1 MADFHLLAG
10 PNGVGKSS
18 LYRSLVL
25 DRRIAADAE
34 FVNADLYERD
44 HLQHIVDAQARSEA
58 ARHWADARRAELLAS
73 GVSFVSET
81 VFSHE
86 SKLDLI
92 RDAQAAAFVVSL
104 YVLCLDD
111 PQQLLPRVVQRVT
124 EGGHSVPPER
134 ILQRYPRTVANLKQ
148 AIRIADV
155 AFLYDTSS
163 DVVKV
168 SKTAKSTNKSQV
180 LLALPLPF
188 ARLIAFVEGADVT
201 PLADELPQWAVNM
214 LV

>member
-18 LYRSLVL
+18 LYRSLVH
-25 DRRIAADAE
+25 DKRIAADAE

-44 HLQHIVDAQARSEA
+44 HLQHITDLQARSEA
-58 ARHWADARRAELLAS
+58 ARHWADARRAQLLAS

-86 SKLDLI
+86 SKLALI
-92 RDAQAAAFVVSL
+92 REAQAAGFVVSL

-111 PQQLLPRVVQRVT
+111 AQQLLARVAQRVS
-124 EGGHSVPPER
+124 EGGHDVPPER

-148 AIRIADV
+148 AIRLADV

-163 DVVKV
+163 ADAP
-168 SKTAKSTNKSQV
+168 SKKKAPSPQ
-180 LLALPLPF
+180 
-188 ARLIAFVEGADVT
+188 ARLIALVEGAHDS
-201 PLADELPQWAVNM
+201 PLLDPLPTWAQTM
-214 LV
+214 LA

>member
-25 DRRIAADAE
+25 DKRIAADAE

-44 HLQHIVDAQARSEA
+44 YLQHIVDAQARSEA

-73 GVSFVSET
+73 GISFVSET

-92 RDAQAAAFVVSL
+92 RDAQALGFVVSL

-111 PQQLLPRVVQRVT
+111 PQQLLPRVLQRVK
-124 EGGHSVPPER
+124 EGGHSVPAER

-148 AIRIADV
+148 AIRMVDV
-155 AFLYDTSS
+155 AFLYDTGSEMAQS
-163 DVVKV
+163 PIIQKP
-168 SKTAKSTNKSQV
+168 SAQ
-180 LLALPLPF
+180 
-188 ARLIAFVEGADVT
+188 LIAIVEGDEAT
-201 PLADELPQWAVNM
+201 PLSEALPQWAAHM
-214 LV
+214 LA

>member
-1 MADFHLLAG
+1 MRPEFHLIAG

-18 LYRSLVL
+18 LYAHRVA
-25 DRRIAADAE
+25 DGTIHPDAE

-44 HLQHIVDAQARSEA
+44 HLQHIADAQARSEA
-58 ARHWADARRAELLAS
+58 ARQWADALRAELLAS

-92 RDAQAAAFVVSL
+92 RDAQAAGFVVSL

-111 PQQLLPRVVQRVT
+111 PQQLLQRVVQRVI

-134 ILQRYPRTVANLKQ
+134 ILQRYPRTVVNLKQ

-163 DVVKV
+163 EFVKAPQAPKATKQ
-168 SKTAKSTNKSQV
+168 SP
-180 LLALPLPF
+180 ALQKPS
-188 ARLIAFVEGADVT
+188 ARLIAFVEGDDVT
-201 PLADELPQWAVNM
+201 PLVDLLPQWAVNM
-214 LV
+214 VA

>member
-25 DRRIAADAE
+25 DNRIASDAE

-44 HLQHIVDAQARSEA
+44 HLQHIADLEVRSEA
-58 ARHWADARRAELLAS
+58 ARHWADSRCAELLAS

-92 RDAQAAAFVVSL
+92 RNAQAAGFVVAL

-111 PQQLLPRVVQRVT
+111 TQQLLQRVVHRVT

-134 ILQRYPRTVANLKQ
+134 ILQRYPRTVAHLKQ

-155 AFLYDTSS
+155 AFLYDTSG
-163 DVVKV
+163 DVIKV
-168 SKTAKSTNKSQV
+168 PKSAKGNNTSP
-180 LLALPLPF
+180 ALPKPT
-188 ARLIAFVEGADVT
+188 ARLIAFCRGR
-201 PLADELPQWAVNM
+201 
-214 LV
+214 

>member
-25 DRRIAADAE
+25 DKRIAADAE

-44 HLQHIVDAQARSEA
+44 HLQHIADAQARSEA
-58 ARHWADARRAELLAS
+58 ARQWADALRAELLAS

-92 RDAQAAAFVVSL
+92 RDAQAAGFVVSL

-111 PQQLLPRVVQRVT
+111 PQQLLQRVVQRVI

-134 ILQRYPRTVANLKQ
+134 VLQRYPRTVANLKQ
-148 AIRIADV
+148 ATRIADV

-163 DVVKV
+163 DVVKAP
-168 SKTAKSTNKSQV
+168 KAAKGTNKSQV
-180 LLALPLPF
+180 LQILQQPS
-188 ARLIAFVEGADVT
+188 ARLIAFVEGSDVT
-201 PLADELPQWAVNM
+201 PLADVLPEWVVHM
-214 LV
+214 LA

>member
-1 MADFHLLAG
+1 MRPELHLIAG

-18 LYRSLVL
+18 LYAHRVA
-25 DRRIAADAE
+25 DGTIHPDAE

-44 HLQHIVDAQARSEA
+44 HLQHIADPQARSEA

-73 GVSFVSET
+73 GISFVSET

-92 RDAQAAAFVVSL
+92 RDAQAAGFVVSL

-111 PQQLLPRVVQRVT
+111 PQQLLPRVAQRVT

-163 DVVKV
+163 ERVTKPKAG
-168 SKTAKSTNKSQV
+168 KTTDNSQTLQKPTV
-180 LLALPLPF
+180 C
-188 ARLIAFVEGADVT
+188 LIAFVEGDDVT
-201 PLADELPQWAVNM
+201 PLADVLPEWAVNM
-214 LV
+214 LA